1 MRMGTVVAL
10 GAQVGGAKLAN
21 GLYRLKGKD
30 LAVVVNTGDDCEH
43 LGLALS
49 PDIDTMLYTLAGL
62 ADPMRGWEPSGET
75 FSFFDMFKRL
85 GGPDWLRLGDRG
97 LAAAVLRAEGLSAER
112 RLTEITLDFCR
123 QLGIGARVLP
133 MSDDP
138 VRTLVRTQD
147 GEMSFNEYFF
157 QLQCVPVVESFH
169 YAGADRAQLS
179 DEVIDATHS
188 SDLEAIVICPS
199 NPYHA
204 IRPILEVQ
212 GMREL
217 LRKHDAPIVAVS
229 PIVGSRAL
237 RGSAA
242 KMMREMGRE
251 VSARGVAIEYYRQI
265 DGFVIDTEDEALAE
279 GIRASGIDVLVTP
292 TIMRTPE
299 DCAALAQGVL
309 DFAQTVRERK
319 AAAREE

>member
-1 MRMGTVVAL
+1 MGMGTVVAL
-10 GAQVGGAKLAN
+10 GAQVGGAKLAD
-21 GLYRLKGKD
+21 GLYRLRGKD
-30 LAVVVNTGDDCEH
+30 LAVIVNTGDDCEH

-62 ADPMRGWEPSGET
+62 ADPARGWEPAGET
-75 FSFFDMFKRL
+75 FSFFDTLKRL
-85 GGPDWLRLGDRG
+85 GGPDWLRVGDRG
-97 LAAAVLRAEGLSAER
+97 LAAAVLRAEGLGAER

-123 QLGIGARVLP
+123 QLDIAARVLP

-138 VRTLVRTQD
+138 VRTLVRTEE

-157 QLQCVPVVESFH
+157 QLQCVPAVESFH
-169 YAGADRAQLS
+169 YAGADRAELS
-179 DEVIDATHS
+179 DEVIDALLS
-188 SDLEAIVICPS
+188 PDLEAVVICPS

-217 LRKHDAPIVAVS
+217 LRKRGAPIVAVS

-237 RGSAA
+237 KGSAA

-292 TIMRTPE
+292 TVMRTPE
-299 DCAALAQGVL
+299 DCKALAQGVL
-309 DFAQTVRERK
+309 DFAQVVRERK
-319 AAAREE
+319 AAQEA